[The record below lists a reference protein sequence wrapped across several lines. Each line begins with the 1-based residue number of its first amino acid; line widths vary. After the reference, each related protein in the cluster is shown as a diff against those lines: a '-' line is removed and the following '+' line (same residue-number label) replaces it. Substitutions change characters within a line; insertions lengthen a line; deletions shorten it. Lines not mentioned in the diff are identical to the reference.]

1 MKILSKNKKCVDI
14 GGQAVIEGVM
24 MKSPDAMGIAVRKP
38 NGDIVISREKVE
50 PISKKY
56 PWMAWPF
63 IRGIVNFAMM
73 MVLGMNVLQKATNM
87 LGVLDEEPSKFEI
100 WLSKKLGK
108 SIEKIV
114 MATAIILAIL
124 LSVVIFFMIPE
135 GFAMLLRK
143 ATTNRIIIDLGSGL
157 IRIIILILYMV
168 IVSFVPDV
176 KRTFMYHGAEHKTV
190 YCHENDLPL
199 TVENVRKFSRL
210 HPRCGTSFILI
221 VFIISILLF
230 TVVGYHG
237 NVYYLRL
244 LSRLALMPII
254 AGISYEILKGLAHSN
269 SKFIKILRWPGLK
282 LQLLTTKEPTD
293 DMLECAIVAMN
304 VALHGEPEGIKNE
317 DGYIIIKDYRQA
329 DPILK
334 DLINNENN

>member
-1 MKILSKNKKCVDI
+1 MSKNKKRVDI

-38 NGDIVISREKVE
+38 NGDMVISHEKIE
-50 PISKKY
+50 SLSKKY
-56 PWMAWPF
+56 PWTAWPF
-63 IRGIVNFAMM
+63 IRGIVNFALMM
-73 MVLGMNVLQKATNM
+73 ILGMNVLQKATNM

-108 SIEKIV
+108 SVEKVV
-114 MATAIILAIL
+114 MAVAIILAIL
-124 LSVVIFFMIPE
+124 LSILIFFMIPE
-135 GFAMLLRK
+135 SFAMLLRK
-143 ATTNRIIIDLGSGL
+143 ATNNRIIIDLGSGL
-157 IRIIILILYMV
+157 IRILILILYMV
-168 IVSFVPDV
+168 LVSFVPDV

-190 YCHENDLPL
+190 YCHENNLPL
-199 TVENVRKFSRL
+199 TVENVKKFSRL

-221 VFIISILLF
+221 VFIVSILLF

-244 LSRLALMPII
+244 LSRLALMPFI
-254 AGISYEILKGLAHSN
+254 AGISYELLKGLAHNDSN
-269 SKFIKILRWPGLK
+269 FIRFLRWPGLK

-304 VALHGEPEGIKNE
+304 VALYGEPESIKNE
-317 DGYIIIKDYRQA
+317 DGYSVIKDYRQA

-334 DLINNENN
+334 DLVDNENI